1 LTQIFVSHSPND
13 AECAEHVR
21 QGLDAKGYSVWR
33 EPTSL
38 SIESILYPRTIENV
52 ILSSAA
58 VILIWSSIA
67 AQSEWVERHILFAQ
81 RLKKLIVPVV
91 IDGTDLPNTVVSV
104 TPITS
109 NPPCTDVMAQLP
121 TDFPQ
126 PGSTDPLIVLSEH
139 AAHEFIRE
147 RKAAIDQAAEML
159 QRSEHL
165 EAVLA
170 ILEYLAQNDLMMGV
184 REKAQEV
191 LDADEKK
198 VTPTPLRPD
207 ESRHIFGVRCK
218 NGHVS
223 YFDKRRVCS
232 AYKEVPRESR
242 QSAGI
247 ELDELHLKCD
257 QCGVEV
263 VARED
268 CRGYK

>member
-1 LTQIFVSHSPND
+1 M
-13 AECAEHVR
+13 
-21 QGLDAKGYSVWR
+21 
-33 EPTSL
+33 
-38 SIESILYPRTIENV
+38 ESILYPRTIENV

-58 VILIWSSIA
+58 VILVWSSSA
-67 AQSEWVERHILFAQ
+67 VPSEWVERHILFVQ

-91 IDGTDLPNTVVSV
+91 IDGAGLPPTLIVNTI
-104 TPITS
+104 ITS
-109 NPPCTDVMAQLP
+109 QVPCADVMEQLP
-121 TDFPQ
+121 PDFPQ
-126 PGSTDPLIVLSEH
+126 PDSTNSLIKLSEQ

-147 RKAAIDQAAEML
+147 RKEAIDHAAEML
-159 QRSEHL
+159 KQNEHR
-165 EAVLA
+165 EEVLA

-191 LDADEKK
+191 LDADAKK
-198 VTPTPLRPD
+198 ATPSPPPGQ
-207 ESRHIFGVRCK
+207 SRHIFGVRCK
-218 NGHVS
+218 NGHVT
-223 YFDKRRVCS
+223 YFDKRLVCS

-247 ELDELHLKCD
+247 ELDELHLKCS